1 MDLAL
6 QAAELYGQG
15 LMLATQ
21 LDDVEQIRYGCVQTS
36 VLHRRR
42 GSLSL
47 AHEWV
52 RRAVSVDDAANPSAL
67 VQIQLGALEID
78 TRPEVARDHMQRI
91 LEEDVSL
98 DAATKTL
105 ASYTYSRAIFTTG
118 DLDSAVQAFESTLDW
133 AGANGTEQYLA
144 GELAVSDDV
153 REFVKGGLAKHPV
166 LSIIL
171 RRIETMRAV
180 AQQYQQ
186 FPEDLPTLDKLG
198 FLALGKAEVQGLK
211 QPSLDLKP
219 LPREVLFFLVDRGTV
234 GRDIFLESF
243 WPHYPP
249 GRQIANLHTAVYSL
263 RRLLGREAIL
273 HEGSVYSLNPEL
285 SIEYDVD
292 QFERMAS
299 IVDGLPPGDPRRMF
313 ALTEAISSYGGPF
326 LPEISSEWV
335 VERRRELELY
345 YLDLLTLHANEA
357 LVRDQ
362 PTRALR
368 TLRQA
373 LDIDPYRDDTNL
385 HFLEALGRLGR
396 RSEAIDHYQRYIR
409 LLADELSLDPPE
421 EIRDLYTRLIG

>member
-1 MDLAL
+1 M
-6 QAAELYGQG
+6 
-15 LMLATQ
+15 
-21 LDDVEQIRYGCVQTS
+21 
-36 VLHRRR
+36 
-42 GSLSL
+42 
-47 AHEWV
+47 
-52 RRAVSVDDAANPSAL
+52 
-67 VQIQLGALEID
+67 
-78 TRPEVARDHMQRI
+78 
-91 LEEDVSL
+91 
-98 DAATKTL
+98 
-105 ASYTYSRAIFTTG
+105 
-118 DLDSAVQAFESTLDW
+118 
-133 AGANGTEQYLA
+133 
-144 GELAVSDDV
+144 
-153 REFVKGGLAKHPV
+153 
-166 LSIIL
+166 
-171 RRIETMRAV
+171 
-180 AQQYQQ
+180 
-186 FPEDLPTLDKLG
+186 
-198 FLALGKAEVQGLK
+198 
-211 QPSLDLKP
+211 
-219 LPREVLFFLVDRGTV
+219 
-234 GRDIFLESF
+234 
-243 WPHYPP
+243 
-249 GRQIANLHTAVYSL
+249 
-263 RRLLGREAIL
+263 

-326 LPEISSEWV
+326 LHEISSEWV

-396 RSEAIDHYQRYIR
+396 RSEAIDHYQRYVR

>member
-1 MDLAL
+1 
-6 QAAELYGQG
+6 
-15 LMLATQ
+15 
-21 LDDVEQIRYGCVQTS
+21 
-36 VLHRRR
+36 
-42 GSLSL
+42 
-47 AHEWV
+47 
-52 RRAVSVDDAANPSAL
+52 
-67 VQIQLGALEID
+67 VQIQLSALEIE
-78 TRPEVARDHMQRI
+78 TRPEVARYHMQH
-91 LEEDVSL
+91 LLDEDVFLDVVTKTLAKYTHAKACFAMDDL
-98 DAATKTL
+98 DAAT
-105 ASYTYSRAIFTTG
+105 R
-118 DLDSAVQAFESTLDW
+118 AFEETLDW
-133 AGANGTEQYLA
+133 AGANGTEQHLA
-144 GELAVSDDV
+144 SELAISDDV

-166 LSIIL
+166 LSVIL
-171 RRIETMRAV
+171 RRIETMRTV
-180 AQQYQQ
+180 AQQYQLVS
-186 FPEDLPTLDKLG
+186 EDVPTLDKLS
-198 FLALGKAEVQGLK
+198 FYALGKAEVQGLK

-219 LPREVLFFLVDRGTV
+219 LPREVLFFLADRGRV
-234 GRDIFLESF
+234 ERDILLESF

-263 RRLLGREAIL
+263 RRLLGRETIL

-299 IVDGLPPGDPRRMF
+299 IVDGLPPGDPRRLF

-335 VERRRELELY
+335 FERRRELELY
-345 YLDLLTLHANEA
+345 YLDLLTMHANEA

-396 RSEAIDHYQRYIR
+396 RSEAIDHYQRYVR